1 MEKETRQEIL
11 RVENLKQYFK
21 LGSGRGKTVIK
32 AVDDISFSIY
42 KGEVFS
48 LVGESGCGKTTT
60 GRTIIKLYEATG
72 GEVFFDGV
80 RIISDYKKYKK
91 KHAELM
97 KEYNEA
103 KEKGLSESE
112 IQEWQ
117 TRINESLEE
126 VRSAKRDRHFE
137 RLVSEE
143 GKEALKNIEQVDEY
157 KQLVEKYNELEQNL
171 NDLIT
176 ESKSEVQF
184 ATKQL
189 ESTDKND
196 KSLVK
201 ERTQQLKAFKK
212 KLTNAEK
219 ELKLNKIRFKQD
231 VKTLKHDI
239 RYKNKLLMRKMQMIF
254 QDPIASLNP
263 RMIIKEIVAEG
274 LRINGVT
281 NERQI
286 EERVNE
292 ALKTVKLL
300 PEHASRYPHEF
311 SGGQRQR
318 IGIARALVV
327 KPSFIIAD
335 EPISN
340 LDVSIRA
347 QVINL
352 LNDLRKEKGITI
364 LFIAHD
370 LSVVKYFT
378 DRLAVMYF
386 GKIVEMGDKDK
397 IFNNPLHPYT
407 KSLLDAIPQPDPH
420 YESKRGKT
428 QRYNPAL
435 SHDYSKEQPT
445 LREIEEGHFVLC
457 NQEEFD
463 KYKASLKWKSGDL

>member
-1 MEKETRQEIL
+1 MKKETRQEIL

-21 LGSGRGKTVIK
+21 VGSGRNKVIIK

-60 GRTIIKLYEATG
+60 GRTIIQLYEATG
-72 GEVFFDGV
+72 GEVYFDGV

-91 KHAELM
+91 KHAKLM
-97 KEYNEA
+97 KEFKEA
-103 KEKGLSESE
+103 KAKGLSETE
-112 IQEWQ
+112 LQEWQ
-117 TRINESLEE
+117 TRIEKSLEE
-126 VRSAKRDRHFE
+126 IRSARRDRHFE
-137 RLVSEE
+137 KLVSEE
-143 GKEALKNIEQVDEY
+143 GKEALKNIENIEEY
-157 KQLVEKYNELEQNL
+157 KELVKKYDEIEDNL
-171 NDLIT
+171 KKIIE
-176 ESKSEVQF
+176 ESKVEVEF
-184 ATKQL
+184 ATKEL
-189 ESTDKND
+189 EKTDKSN
-196 KSLVK
+196 KVLFK
-201 ERTQQLKAFKK
+201 ENAQQLKALKK
-212 KLTNAEK
+212 KLNNAEK
-219 ELKLNKIRFKQD
+219 ELKLNKLRFKQD
-231 VKTLKHDI
+231 VQQLKHDI

-263 RMIIKEIVAEG
+263 RMTIKEIVAEG
-274 LRINGVT
+274 LRINGVK

-286 EERVNE
+286 EERVHE
-292 ALKTVKLL
+292 ALKKVKLL

-327 KPSFIIAD
+327 NPSFIIAD

-352 LNDLRKEKGITI
+352 LNDLREEMGITI

-386 GKIVEMGDKDK
+386 GKIVEMGDKEK

-407 KSLLDAIPQPDPH
+407 KSLLDAIPQPDPY

-428 QRYNPAL
+428 QRYNPEL
-435 SHDYSKEQPT
+435 CHDYSKEKPT
-445 LREIEEGHFVLC
+445 LREVEEGHFVLC
-457 NQEEFD
+457 NQEEFK
-463 KYKASLKWKSGDL
+463 KYKAILK